1 MTKHFF
7 ARLKGEREVPPVNT
21 NAYGVVEL
29 IFNSDLTKIHYR
41 VIVKEIEKVISCQI
55 HLGRKNQVGPE
66 VLFLYGPVKHGISVD
81 QGIVKGALTTEDLEG
96 PLQRQT
102 FEQLLKEIERAN
114 AYVNVCTETFKK
126 GEIRGRIRKIKKRP

>member
-7 ARLKGEREVPPVNT
+7 ARLKGEREVPPVKT

-81 QGIVKGALTTEDLEG
+81 QGIVKGTVTTEDLEG
-96 PLQRQT
+96 PLQRKT
-102 FEQLLKEIERAN
+102 FEQLLKEIEHAN
-114 AYVNVCTETFKK
+114 AYVNVYTETFKK
-126 GEIRGRIRKIKKRP
+126 GEIRGRIRRIKKRL